1 MNYLAVYVT
10 VYEHKGEIYR
20 GYTREFLRHSGI
32 VVDNGD
38 HSFDVFHVT
47 GTPGIGLTF
56 HRVCNWKDPRQ
67 DTARLL
73 SMDFVAWIPQNRY
86 SELEPLLKGVDIKVS
101 RTWNC
106 QNWVRE
112 GLDAMVTARLISE
125 AEKNAAVQKQMAA
138 VTRPFTTE
146 TPNAQALKDS

>member
-1 MNYLAVYVT
+1 MSYLAVYVT

-38 HSFDVFHVT
+38 NTFEIFHVT

-56 HRVCNWKDPRQ
+56 HRVPNWKDPRQ
-67 DTARLL
+67 ETARLL
-73 SMDFVAWIPQNRY
+73 SMDFVVWIPKNRY
-86 SELEPLLKGVDIKVS
+86 SELESLFRGVGIKVS
-101 RTWNC
+101 KTWNC
-106 QNWVRE
+106 QNWVQE
-112 GLDAMVTARLISE
+112 GLDAMVAAGLMSE
-125 AEKNAAVQKQMAA
+125 AERDAAVQKQMAA

-146 TPNAQALKDS
+146 TPNAQALKD